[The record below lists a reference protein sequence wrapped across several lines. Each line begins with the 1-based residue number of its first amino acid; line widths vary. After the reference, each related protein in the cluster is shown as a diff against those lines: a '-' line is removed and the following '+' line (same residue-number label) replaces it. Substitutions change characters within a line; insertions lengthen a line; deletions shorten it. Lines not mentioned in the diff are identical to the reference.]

1 MKRISTIILCLAAGA
16 LAANAVP
23 ARRAYFQYAQPD
35 GSTVTAMPV
44 GDEFGH
50 YYLSTDG
57 KALIADDSGVL
68 RYVAAD
74 AGKLVLSDMAAA
86 DPQQRDAEAVQ
97 FLRRAD
103 RGKVEEDIS
112 LRARDVRANMA
123 LTAAAMR
130 KAPVKAP
137 EVPQYGIGLFTSNYP
152 RTGEVKSLVFL
163 VEYQDV
169 KFTTAD
175 VHDVFNRQ
183 LNESGYSDYGAT
195 GSARDYFLKQSD
207 SIFNPHFDVFGPV
220 TLPQDR
226 RYYGGNDAY
235 GNDRNPEYMMLH
247 AAELLK
253 NQIDFSEYDF
263 DNDGY
268 VDNIY
273 IIYAGMG
280 EASGGSSETVWP
292 HSFQVANSPSYNGK
306 RLRGYACS
314 NEVFGGVP
322 DGIGTFCHEYSHVLG
337 LPDLYGTQTQFAC
350 TPNEWDIMDQ
360 GSYNNNSRTPPNY
373 SSFERNAL
381 QWMKPIIVDDA
392 TNVTLH
398 SISDSNTA
406 YLIPTRNN
414 NEFFLLENRQQK
426 GWDAYIPG
434 HGLLIWHID
443 FNQSVWDYNTVNN
456 SISHQRVDIEEA
468 CGNIASTFAGR
479 AAYTF
484 PGTKRVTS
492 FTAETTPSLTDWSGN
507 AIDHPITDIAE
518 NRGIVSFR
526 IGGSKTAPDVPG
538 GIKFTTNTA
547 EGRIE
552 ISWDAVNNA
561 ESYEICIYTKTSDGT
576 ENIFGGYKDYST
588 GSATSFSFDGLQP
601 DTDYFARI
609 RARNAALVSAYSTE
623 VMTNSGAIDF
633 IHTAPVAT
641 GCTFDGNNAML
652 TWQPLHNATSYLVT
666 VEKETALQDS
676 IAVLTFGEHN
686 DRQAAIP
693 AGWNWSES
701 PADCYTAGSDNFYG
715 EDAPSLKFPVD
726 KAYLESPVFSENVK
740 KVSFWLRSVTG
751 SFKNK
756 FHICGRNSG
765 NAPYDTIHTIERL
778 NTLNGDGKIQD
789 VEMPDSIR
797 QIRLCF
803 ERYGGSAVIDDLSL
817 TLPVYTFCDYISRTE
832 AGATTI
838 YTLELPEGATG
849 LRFTVEATDADG
861 NLSMSS
867 HAVAARTSYAGE
879 NGGVENVD
887 TADASV
893 AVQGN
898 AILYQGSR
906 GDMVNVFG
914 IAGNLVAILTA
925 DADGNASVS
934 LPSGFYI
941 VRTPCGSI
949 KTIIR

>member
-1 MKRISTIILCLAAGA
+1 MAAGA
-16 LAANAVP
+16 LALNAVP
-23 ARRAYFQYAQPD
+23 ARRAYFQYPQPD

-57 KALIADDSGVL
+57 KALMADNSGVL

-86 DPQQRDAEAVQ
+86 DPQQRDAGAEQ

-103 RGKVEEDIS
+103 REKVEEAIS
-112 LRARDVRANMA
+112 LRARDVRANR
-123 LTAAAMR
+123 AAAAAATR
-130 KAPVKAP
+130 KAPAKAS
-137 EVPQYGIGLFTSNYP
+137 EAPQYGIGLFTNNYP

-169 KFTTAD
+169 KFTTANA
-175 VHDVFNRQ
+175 HDVFTRQ

-220 TLPQDR
+220 TLPQNR
-226 RYYGGNDAY
+226 SYYGANDAY
-235 GNDRNPEYMMLH
+235 GNDRNPQYMMLH

-253 NQIDFSEYDF
+253 NEIDFSEYDL

-280 EASGGSSETVWP
+280 EANGGSAETVWP
-292 HSFQVANSPSYNGK
+292 HSFQVGNSPSYNGK

-314 NEVFGGVP
+314 NEVFGGAP

-360 GSYNNNSRTPPNY
+360 GSYNNNSHTPPNY

-381 QWMKPIIVDDA
+381 RWMKPVIVDA
-392 TNVTLH
+392 SANVTLH

-414 NEFFLLENRQQK
+414 NEFFLLENRQKK

-443 FNQSVWDYNTVNN
+443 FNQLVWDNNSVNN
-456 SISHQRVDIEEA
+456 IISHQRVDIEEA
-468 CGNIASTFAGR
+468 CGNVATNFAGR

-484 PGTKRVTS
+484 PGTNRVTS
-492 FTAETTPSLTDWSGN
+492 FTAETTPSLTDWNGN

-518 NRGIVSFR
+518 NSGVISFH
-526 IGGSKTAPDVPG
+526 IGGTKTAPEVPA
-538 GIKFTTNTA
+538 GIRITPYTA

-552 ISWDAVNNA
+552 ISWNAVSDAQ
-561 ESYEICIYTKTSDGT
+561 SYEVCIYTKTSDGT

-588 GSATSFSFDGLQP
+588 GSATSISIDRLQP
-601 DTDYFARI
+601 DTEYFARV
-609 RARNAALVSAYSTE
+609 RARNAALVSEYSAE
-623 VMTNSGAIDF
+623 VMTNSGDIDF

-641 GCTFDGNNAML
+641 GCTFDGGKAL
-652 TWQPLHNATSYLVT
+652 LSWQPLHNAATYLVT
-666 VEKETALQDS
+666 VEKESALQDS
-676 IAVLTFGEHN
+676 IAIFTFGEHN
-686 DRQAAIP
+686 DRQATIP
-693 AGWNWSES
+693 EGWNWSES
-701 PADCYTAGSDNFYG
+701 PADCYTADSDNFYG

-726 KAYLESPVFSENVK
+726 NAFLESPVFGENIK
-740 KVSFWLRSVTG
+740 NVSFWLRSVTG

-756 FHICGRNSG
+756 FHICGRNSAE
-765 NAPYDTIHTIERL
+765 APYDTIYTIERL
-778 NTLNGDGKIQD
+778 NTLNGGGKIHSI
-789 VEMPDSIR
+789 EMPDSIR
-797 QIRLCF
+797 QIRFSL

-817 TLPVYTFCDYISRTE
+817 TLPVYTFSDYLSRTE
-832 AGATTI
+832 AGAALH
-838 YTLELPEGATG
+838 YTLEMPEGATG
-849 LRFTVEATDADG
+849 LRFTVEAKDADG
-861 NLSMSS
+861 NLSMPSR
-867 HAVAARTSYAGE
+867 AITARTSHAGE
-879 NGGVENVD
+879 SNIENISTGNV
-887 TADASV
+887 SL
-893 AVQGN
+893 AVQGTT
-898 AILYQGSR
+898 ILYQGSC
-906 GDMVNVFG
+906 GDVVSVFG
-914 IAGNLVAILTA
+914 IAGNLVATLTA
-925 DADGNASVS
+925 DTSGSASVS
-934 LPSGFYI
+934 LPAGFYI
-941 VRTPCGSI
+941 ARTPRGSF